1 MLTNIF
7 ANNRKLH
14 KFATTNSNFEKI
26 DYFRHVSK
34 YNEHVGY
41 TNFQQNRVSIN
52 QSKPC
57 TQSNLQ
63 KFVTIRISKPN
74 FFQTCIIV

>member
-14 KFATTNSNFEKI
+14 KFATTNSNLEKSI
-26 DYFRHVSK
+26 TLDMCQSITSM
-34 YNEHVGY
+34 Y
-41 TNFQQNRVSIN
+41 TNFQQNRVSID

-57 TQSNLQ
+57 T
-63 KFVTIRISKPN
+63 
-74 FFQTCIIV
+74 